1 MSAGPKEQ
9 PSGKLSSPK
18 GGLWGGRFDR
28 APDELFYQFQRSF
41 SFDRRLLPFELAVD
55 RVWAGALV
63 SAGILSVEEMRDTL
77 TALDKIG
84 ERAANDSAWLD
95 NSPAEDVHHFVETA
109 LVEYLGPLGYK
120 LHTGRSRNELV
131 ATDFRMLVKE
141 YAGETRAAVARLI
154 ASLVG
159 QAANVFGIPM
169 PGMTHMQ
176 HAQPIL
182 FSHFLLAHAEAFFR
196 DAVRL
201 EAAMVATDACPM
213 GSGALAGCALDVDRG
228 AIARELGF
236 ARPTANS
243 LDAASDR
250 DFALDYLYALAL
262 IATHLSRLSEDF
274 VLFAS
279 QEFGFIVLPDEFSTG
294 SSLMPQ
300 KKNPDAWELLRG
312 KTGRITASLHTLLTT
327 LKGLP
332 SSYQRDLQEDKEP
345 VFAAHDQTVAM
356 LTVAAGAVAATRP
369 NEACMRDAASDP
381 ALLATEAAHYLVRRG
396 APFRQAHEIVG
407 QIVREGERTGG
418 SFSTLP
424 LETLQK
430 FSILF
435 AADFYD
441 ALKLDSA
448 LAGPDVE
455 GGTAPDR
462 VREAIATAKQRL
474 VALVAKVD
482 GKSETQT

>member
-1 MSAGPKEQ
+1 MSAAPKEQ
-9 PSGKLSSPK
+9 PAGK
-18 GGLWGGRFDR
+18 LWGGRFDR
-28 APDELFYQFQRSF
+28 APDEVFYQFQRSF

-77 TALDKIG
+77 TALEKIE
-84 ERAANDSAWLD
+84 ERAANDPAWLD
-95 NSPAEDVHHFVETA
+95 ASPAEDVHHFVETA
-109 LVEYLGPLGYK
+109 LVEYLGPLG
-120 LHTGRSRNELV
+120 L
-131 ATDFRMLVKE
+131 KE
-141 YAGETRAAVARLI
+141 AVRETRAAVTRLI
-154 ASLVG
+154 GALVT
-159 QAANVFGIPM
+159 QAERVLGISM

-196 DAVRL
+196 DTERL
-201 EAAMVATDACPM
+201 TAAAASADACPM

-250 DFALDYLYALAL
+250 DFALDYLYALAV
-262 IATHLSRLSEDF
+262 IATHLSRLAEDF

-279 QEFGFIVLPDEFSTG
+279 QEFGFIILPDEFSTG

-312 KTGRITASLHTLLTT
+312 KTGRVTASLHTLLTT

-345 VFAAHDQTVAM
+345 VFAAHDQAVAM

-369 NEACMRDAASDP
+369 NEARMRAAASDP

-396 APFRQAHEIVG
+396 APFRQAHEITG
-407 QIVREGERTGG
+407 QIVREAERTGT

-430 FSILF
+430 FSSLF

-441 ALKLDSA
+441 ALKLDAA
-448 LAGPDVE
+448 LAGPDVP
-455 GGTAPDR
+455 GGTAPAR
-462 VREAIATAKQRL
+462 VREAVAAANLRL
-474 VALVAKVD
+474 AALEE
-482 GKSETQT
+482 KS

>member
-1 MSAGPKEQ
+1 VSASPKEQ
-9 PSGKLSSPK
+9 PEGK
-18 GGLWGGRFDR
+18 LWGGRFDR
-28 APDELFYQFQRSF
+28 APDEIFYQFQRSF
-41 SFDRRLLPFELAVD
+41 AFDRRLLPYELAVD
-55 RVWAGALV
+55 RVWAHALQ
-63 SAGILSVEEMRDTL
+63 SAGILTADEVRDTL
-77 TALDKIG
+77 TALDKIAV
-84 ERAANDSAWLD
+84 RSVDDIAWLD

-131 ATDFRMLVKE
+131 ATDFRMFVKDAVRE
-141 YAGETRAAVARLI
+141 ARSAVAQLI
-154 ASLVG
+154 GSLVG
-159 QAANVFGIPM
+159 QAERVLGIPM

-196 DAVRL
+196 DIVRL
-201 EAAMVATDACPM
+201 DAAATTANACPM
-213 GSGALAGCALDVDRG
+213 GSGALAGCALDVDRT
-228 AIARELGF
+228 AIAHELGF

-250 DFALDYLYALAL
+250 DFALDYLYALAT

-312 KTGRITASLHTLLTT
+312 KTGRVTASLHTLLTT

-345 VFAAHDQTVAM
+345 LFAAHDQAVAM
-356 LTVAAGAVAATRP
+356 LTIAAGAITATLP
-369 NEACMRDAASDP
+369 NEARMREAAGDP

-396 APFRQAHEIVG
+396 AAFRQAHEIVG
-407 QIVREGERTGG
+407 QIVREGERVGKP
-418 SFSTLP
+418 FSTLP
-424 LETLQK
+424 LETLRK
-430 FSILF
+430 FSQMF
-435 AADFYD
+435 DADIYD
-441 ALKLDSA
+441 ALKLDAA
-448 LAGPDVE
+448 LAGPDVV
-455 GGTAPDR
+455 GGTAPGR
-462 VREAIATAKQRL
+462 VSEAVATAKQRL
-474 VALVAKVD
+474 AALEVKP
-482 GKSETQT
+482 